1 MILMSVYMA
10 ITTVMVM
17 QNARIRKEVS
27 VVPVRRATM
36 EMADTA
42 QLESAQTLVVQK
54 TNNVSVQLQSS
65 VSANQALQETPLTF
79 ALTLMSALSLM
90 TVTKKQTA
98 GIRSEAI
105 SAVVRAV
112 MSVMGRFVP
121 MTDLLK

>member
-1 MILMSVYMA
+1 MI
-10 ITTVMVM
+10 ITVMVM
-17 QNARIRKEVS
+17 RNAKIRKEASHVH
-27 VVPVRRATM
+27 VRKGTT
-36 EMADTA
+36 EMDNTA
-42 QLESAQTLVVQK
+42 KLESVLTPVVQK
-54 TNNVSVQLQSS
+54 TNSVSVRLQSS